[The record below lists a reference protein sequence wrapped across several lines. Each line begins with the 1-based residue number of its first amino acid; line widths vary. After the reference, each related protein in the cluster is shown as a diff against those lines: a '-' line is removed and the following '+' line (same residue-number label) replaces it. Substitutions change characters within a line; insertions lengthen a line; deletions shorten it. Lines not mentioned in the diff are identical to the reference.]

1 MVAVIPTGSWDTN
14 LTDSW
19 DSCDSC
25 AIRCGLTAVH
35 IDLPVA
41 DLVYLVEESPPRAG
55 EAPHTPVLV
64 ADDEA
69 LQG

>member
-1 MVAVIPTGSWDTN
+1 MVAVIPPGGWDAN
-14 LTDSW
+14 LT

-25 AIRCGLTAVH
+25 AISCGLTAVH

-41 DLVYLVEESPPRAG
+41 DLVYLVEESPPWAG
-55 EAPHTPVLV
+55 EAPHPPALV